1 MQNPNQV
8 RQELTARIIAA
19 LEQNTIPWRRPWKT
33 SPNAGR
39 PANCQSRNCYSGIN
53 PLLLELHA
61 QQFGFQSRWWGTF
74 DQWKQLGCTVKRRP
88 EGVESG
94 AWGCKIVF
102 YKPVTKSF
110 VDDSTGDERERR
122 FALLRTWSV
131 FNAHQVQGEVIEKFL
146 VDDSGEVG
154 TEPTT
159 FEPADQLIAASNAEI
174 RHGGEQAFYHRPVG
188 NWPHHNDGDYIA
200 MPMQHRFERLGAYY
214 ETLLHELAHWSE
226 VRLSWEGSYAMG
238 ELVAEMAG
246 CFLASEL
253 GVPQGED
260 LTNHAAYLKHWLDA
274 MKGDASFIFKASTQA
289 SKVTDLLLGYVR
301 TQQPVELEY
310 AKA

>member
-1 MQNPNQV
+1 MPNAHQI
-8 RQELTARIIAA
+8 RQELTAQIVAA

-39 PANCQSRNCYSGIN
+39 PANCLSRNCYSGIN
-53 PLLLELHA
+53 PLLLDLHA
-61 QQFGFQSRWWGTF
+61 HKFGFQSKWWGTF
-74 DQWKQLGCTVKRRP
+74 EQWKKLGCTVKRRP
-88 EGVESG
+88 EGVDGG

-102 YKPVTKSF
+102 YKPVTKS
-110 VDDSTGDERERR
+110 VPNDTNGDERERS
-122 FALLRTWSV
+122 FAVLRTWSV
-131 FNAHQVQGEVIEKFL
+131 FNAEQIEGEAIEKYL
-146 VDDSGEVG
+146 VDSTEVG
-154 TEPTT
+154 VEPTS
-159 FEPADQLIAASNAEI
+159 FEPADQLIAASNADI
-174 RHGGEQAFYHRPVG
+174 RLGGDQAFYRRPVP
-188 NWPHHNDGDYIA
+188 NWPHHNDGDYIT

-226 VRLSWEGSYAMG
+226 VRLGWEGSYAMG

-260 LTNHAAYLKHWLDA
+260 LANHAAYLKNWLDA

-289 SKVTDLLLGYVR
+289 SKVTDYLLNHVR
-301 TQQPVELEY
+301 QPAALEH
-310 AKA
+310 AEA